1 MNVIEKDCL
10 TILSHLEKNDFL
22 ELTDKSTPEEIGF
35 YLEMSKKAFKKAVG
49 ALYKRKR
56 IVLKPDRIELAKV
69 QKPNS

>member
-1 MNVIEKDCL
+1 
-10 TILSHLEKNDFL
+10 
-22 ELTDKSTPEEIGF
+22 LTDKSTPEEIGF

-56 IVLKPDRIELAKV
+56 VVLKPDRIELAKV